1 MTPPVNGSVNAAGNN
16 NVLYFT
22 PMGVIGL
29 LVLASTLL
37 LVGALFVRV
46 TKWRERQKTNLEQ
59 SDDYG
64 SIEIT
69 KLLLRSRQQ
78 IMKKEQ
84 LTLHGEKA
92 VKTIL
97 RNHQHHTA

>member
-1 MTPPVNGSVNAAGNN
+1 MTVDTTPPVNESVSAAGNDN
-16 NVLYFT
+16 ALYFT

-46 TKWRERQKTNLEQ
+46 TKWRERQKTNLKQ

-64 SIEIT
+64 SIIIT
-69 KLLLRSRQQ
+69 ELLSRS
-78 IMKKEQ
+78 
-84 LTLHGEKA
+84 
-92 VKTIL
+92 
-97 RNHQHHTA
+97 